1 MSPKRANSHHYSQVD
16 LQPYGTETSQRPHQ
30 IAIRS
35 PQKGLLK
42 TEAIYHIAAT
52 QEARE
57 PAQATF
63 LEAAKTRGGPTDT
76 NQAPTTNV
84 WFSDEV
90 PGIELIHSYRHRSD
104 P

>member
-1 MSPKRANSHHYSQVD
+1 MSPKRANSHHYSEVD

-30 IAIRS
+30 IAMRS

-63 LEAAKTRGGPTDT
+63 LEAAKTLGGPTDT
-76 NQAPTTNV
+76 WKLQEIGGPKSPIAKA
-84 WFSDEV
+84 FAA
-90 PGIELIHSYRHRSD
+90 G
-104 P
+104 